1 MFEILC
7 LKILLEYFW
16 QKCISCLLLFFTVL
30 MKIIKNLIANIVVSG
45 VLLYIFNY
53 FSIWLKI
60 SFTDGNIEKSIVTLV
75 WTFLLLWF
83 VFWIFNSPI
92 KWLLK
97 TLSCPV
103 NFLTLW
109 LASIVINVL
118 VFYMF
123 AYAVNNYLD
132 WWVVVKLWEIWQTFI
147 LSFIMSIWV
156 TILTKIL

>member
-1 MFEILC
+1 
-7 LKILLEYFW
+7 
-16 QKCISCLLLFFTVL
+16 
-30 MKIIKNLIANIVVSG
+30 MKIIKNLVANIVISWA
-45 VLLYIFNY
+45 LLFIFNY

-60 SFTDGNIEKSIVTLV
+60 SFSDPEVWKSIVSLI
-75 WTFLLLWF
+75 WTFLLLWL

-109 LASIVINVL
+109 LASIIINVL

-123 AYAVNNYLD
+123 AYVVNNYLD
-132 WWVVVKLWEIWQTFI
+132 WWVVVKLWQVWQTFI
-147 LSFIMSIWV
+147 LSFIMSIGITV
-156 TILTKIL
+156 LTKIF